1 MKISISL
8 HGEILNDIDMKKHIP
23 NLITLMNAISGALA
37 VGMAM
42 YGELSL
48 AAICILAGMVF
59 DFFDGMVARLL
70 HVKSELGKELD
81 SLADVLSFGIAPAV
95 LAHCLIV
102 EVLPGG
108 DIGYWKEWGWEERLL
123 ALLPLLIPAFSV
135 YRLAKFNLDV
145 RQTMSFI
152 GMPVPAHALFWIG
165 LVWGKNWSPD
175 LYGALFG
182 NAWVLGICVVILSL
196 LLVSELPM
204 FSLKVTGLGW
214 QGNKIRYIYFLVL
227 VLFACFLGRSVVFFV
242 IPLYILFALVA
253 FFSSLSRQQDHNQ
266 HSHNQVK

>member
-1 MKISISL
+1 MR
-8 HGEILNDIDMKKHIP
+8 KHIP
-23 NLITLMNAISGALA
+23 NLITCLNVTSGTVAVFLA
-37 VGMAM
+37 
-42 YGELSL
+42 YNGELLL
-48 AAICILAGMVF
+48 AALCVLLAMVF
-59 DFFDGMVARLL
+59 DFFDGLTARLL
-70 HVKSELGKELD
+70 HVKSEMGKELD
-81 SLADVLSFGIAPAV
+81 SLADAVSFGLVPAV
-95 LAHCLIV
+95 LAHFLIKDV
-102 EVLPGG
+102 VLIRSFTSFYLLQPWFENILVYSPLIIPG
-108 DIGYWKEWGWEERLL
+108 
-123 ALLPLLIPAFSV
+123 FSI

-175 LYGALFG
+175 LYGTLFG
-182 NAWVLGICVVILSL
+182 NSWVLGICVVILSL

-253 FFSSLSRQQDHNQ
+253 FFSSLNRQQDHNQ